1 MNKKILLG
9 LFATSAMMLGTSCSS
24 DDLFE
29 QGGGNTATVSFAL
42 SAESGAV
49 SRADIGEGKMAKE
62 LIYAIFDARG
72 NLLRSLSDVDGTE
85 YDDLLSGHVLKVKLA
100 KNQLYTI
107 ALWAQSKDVYSP
119 VIDDNTT
126 FTVPVNYT
134 DVANNAENR
143 DAFFKAHTFTV
154 RGDESIQL
162 ELTRPFA
169 QINVGAIDSDF
180 AEDAGFVA
188 KQSTVTIKQA
198 ATQLNV
204 ITGNTIGDP
213 VDVTYVSADI
223 PQETLFV
230 DGEEYNWLS
239 MCYVLPAADPEDG
252 TKSTTV
258 SANFAF
264 FNEGATKVVKL
275 EKGLENTPIQ
285 RNYRTNIVGNIL
297 VDNTHFTV
305 KIDKEFKT
313 PAFSIW
319 DGRESVQPELQ
330 DQKWIVNN
338 PAQWAW
344 LAENGVGENGIVL
357 GNDLNFGNME
367 VPSLDITDI
376 TSFDGQGHTISNV
389 VVAVDPNSDSNGLFT
404 SDNLESGPYD
414 FKNFNIS
421 NIRLNMGAGYAET
434 ATGGA
439 MGAMIGMLP
448 NGTSARF
455 SNVNVKGANIKGIQA
470 VGGLVGCVAEGASL
484 SMSDCSVSNS
494 YLGNYQI
501 DGLSGYV
508 AGLVGMVSGSLTFGD
523 NVSISGTN
531 IEAFFGPETGLAS
544 IDEIAAIYTNRG
556 TAVGSITNKSGVS
569 TSNNTVTP
577 MRDATHEIKTAAEL
591 LAFAN
596 SFTARASEGD
606 SAFAGERYVL
616 GADIDLAG
624 INWIPMGQH
633 KTNGARFA
641 GQFDGRGY
649 TIKNM
654 TIELGDS
661 YFDSEAAGLFGWV
674 TTGVIKN
681 VKFVNAN
688 IKAHKHVGVAVGYL
702 QNGKI
707 DNVTVEGYTF
717 EYRRASEAVG
727 GIVGYVDPEGSAKVE
742 NCNVKNANIKAS
754 YRVGAIAG
762 YGSATNF
769 GKCTVN
775 NVKFIVTDG
784 HSQSGGQFGGYVGG
798 YNKNQI
804 YEINS
809 VYEFEVFYKGANAR
823 WRNYQD
829 KTVTLKA
836 DIDLGGLYFSPIS
849 QNGNIMSF
857 RGTFDGNGKTIKNL
871 YIDKVSELEYSYAYG
886 LFGTTKGTIKNLTID
901 GAIVKSNT
909 TAGVILG
916 YSDGAEVENC
926 HVKNA
931 VIESY
936 HVGEGHCGGNVGAV
950 VGSASFNSNIT
961 GCSATNCEVR
971 GVYNV
976 GQVIGRVNW
985 KKHSNI
991 TATNVTVE
999 HINNPECPY
1008 NGSRVRNEII
1018 GYEEGRN

>member
-1 MNKKILLG
+1 M
-9 LFATSAMMLGTSCSS
+9 
-24 DDLFE
+24 FE
-29 QGGGNTATVSFAL
+29 QGGGDIATVSFSL
-42 SAESGAV
+42 SAVDGAV

-62 LIYAIFDARG
+62 LIYAIFDDRG
-72 NLLRSLSDVDGTE
+72 NLLTSLSDVNGTE

-100 KNQLYTI
+100 KNQQYTI

-126 FTVPVNYT
+126 FTVPINYAG
-134 DVANNAENR
+134 VANNAENR

-169 QINVGAIDSDF
+169 QINVGAIDSDL
-180 AEDAGFVA
+180 AENAGFVA

-204 ITGNTIGDP
+204 ITGNTLGEPI
-213 VDVTYVSADI
+213 DVIYEAADI
-223 PQETLFV
+223 PQETLYV

-264 FNEGATKVVKL
+264 YNEGATKVVKL
-275 EKGLENTPIQ
+275 ENGLENTPIQ
-285 RNYRTNIVGNIL
+285 RNYRTNIVGNLL
-297 VDNTHFTV
+297 VDNAHFTV

-313 PAFSIW
+313 PSFSIW
-319 DGRESVQPELQ
+319 DGSESVQPELQ
-330 DQKWIVNN
+330 DQNWIVNN

-389 VVAVDPNSDSNGLFT
+389 VVTVDPNSNSNGLFT
-404 SDNLESGPYD
+404 SDNWGSGPYD
-414 FKNFNIS
+414 FKNLNIS
-421 NIRLNMGAGYAET
+421 NIRLNMGAGFAET

-455 SNVNVKGANIKGIQA
+455 SNVNVKGANLKGIQA
-470 VGGLVGCVAEGASL
+470 VGGLVGCLAEGASL

-494 YLGNYQI
+494 YLSNYQI

-508 AGLVGMVSGSLTFGD
+508 SGLVGMVAGSLSFGD

-531 IEAFFGPETGLAS
+531 IEAFYGPETGLAS
-544 IDEIAAIYTNRG
+544 IDEIAAIYNNRG
-556 TAVGSITNKSGVS
+556 SAVGSITNKSGVS
-569 TSNNTVTP
+569 TSNNIVTA

-606 SAFAGERYVL
+606 NAFAGERYVL

-624 INWIPMGQH
+624 IDWTPMGLYEDECAH
-633 KTNGARFA
+633 FA
-641 GQFDGRGY
+641 GEFDGRGY

-654 TIELGDS
+654 TINERND
-661 YFDSEAAGLFGWV
+661 DTKAVGLFGWV
-674 TTGVIKN
+674 STGVVKN
-681 VKFVNAN
+681 VKFKDAN
-688 IKAHKHVGVAVGYL
+688 IKGHKHVGVAVGNL
-702 QNGKI
+702 DNGKI
-707 DNVTVEGYTF
+707 DNVTVDGYVF
-717 EYRRASEAVG
+717 EDEAASLVG
-727 GIVGYVDPEGSAKVE
+727 GIVGNVNPNGLAKVE
-742 NCNVKNANIKAS
+742 NCTVKNATIKAS
-754 YRVGAIAG
+754 YQVGAIAG
-762 YGSATNF
+762 YGSAKNF
-769 GKCTVN
+769 AKCTVN
-775 NVKFIVTDG
+775 NVKFTVLDG
-784 HSQSGGQFGGYVGG
+784 HYNKGGQFGGYVGG
-798 YNKNQI
+798 YNQNVI

-809 VYEFEVFYKGANAR
+809 VFDFEVFYKGASSR
-823 WRNYQD
+823 YRNYKN

-836 DIDLGGLYFSPIS
+836 DIDLGGLDFTPIS
-849 QNGNIMSF
+849 QSGNRMSF
-857 RGTFDGNGKTIKNL
+857 KGTFDGNGKTIKNL
-871 YIDKVSELEYSYAYG
+871 YIDKVAKLQDNYCYG
-886 LFGTTKGTIKNLTID
+886 LFGTTNGTIKNLTID
-901 GAIVKSNT
+901 GAIVKSNSAT
-909 TAGVILG
+909 GVILG
-916 YSDGAEVENC
+916 HGQSPGVLENC

-931 VIESY
+931 VVESY
-936 HVGEGHCGGNVGAV
+936 HKDKEHCGGRVGAV
-950 VGSASFNSNIT
+950 IGTSYDYQVK
-961 GCSATNCEVR
+961 GCSATNCTVR
-971 GVYNV
+971 GVYYV
-976 GQVIGRVNW
+976 GQVIGSINW
-985 KKHSNI
+985 NKHTNI

-999 HINNPECPY
+999 HINAPECSK
-1008 NGSRVRNEII
+1008 NGNSVRNEII
-1018 GYEEGRN
+1018 GYESGRN